1 MESSKY
7 VDIFDKES
15 KNIETMEKKIEI
27 YEQVRNEEDKKI
39 GNALEAY
46 KVGKC
51 TKQECVQKI
60 EDSVMTILNAIDEAY
75 GGKYVMA
82 DIRV

>member
-1 MESSKY
+1 MK
-7 VDIFDKES
+7 S
-15 KNIETMEKKIEI
+15 KNNETMEKKTEI
-27 YEQVRNEEDKKI
+27 YEQVKKEEDKKI

-46 KVGKC
+46 KAGKY
-51 TKQECVQKI
+51 TKQECVEKI
-60 EDSVMTILNAIDEAY
+60 EDSVMTILNAIDEMY